1 LNDGEE
7 LYKWLVKLATQTGL
21 AKVEN
26 AAKEPGKVIKL
37 GGRVGYFAQTSF
49 GLVFTA
55 MLGLVSLPGKG
66 PDTTDAI
73 RQRDAI
79 F

>member
-1 LNDGEE
+1 MNDDDE
-7 LYKWLVKLATQTGL
+7 LYQWLVTLATQTGL

-26 AAKEPGKVIKL
+26 APKEPGKVIKL
-37 GGRVGYFAQTSF
+37 VERVGYFSQTSF
-49 GLVFTA
+49 GLVFTS
-55 MLGLVSLPGKG
+55 MQGLVSLPGKG